1 MIAEDP
7 TVEAEILLENGIIA
21 TAICPSGASTGA
33 FEAHELRDKDENKFL
48 GKSVFKAIKNINNQI
63 ASKLKNLESDNQE
76 NIDKVLLDLDGSE
89 NKKNLGA
96 NATLAVSLAN
106 SKCIAL
112 SKKSLYIIFLE
123 KIFLFRCL

>member
-1 MIAEDP
+1 MIAEGS

-89 NKKNLGA
+89 NKNLGA

-112 SKKSLYIIFLE
+112 SKKKSLYNILE